1 MSSPSTREGP
11 MGAFRPLS
19 EAERN
24 ILTVL
29 LGAEFPGNI
38 ALAEQMAHATARQI
52 DPEGSLEFSVAGG
65 PPAEVVRRVPVE
77 AELEDS
83 DGVTIH
89 VLLHVLDGFM
99 NELEI
104 LREDSGPIRRL
115 PSPGDLRVLVL

>member
-1 MSSPSTREGP
+1 MSSPSKGQK
-11 MGAFRPLS
+11 GGFRSLS
-19 EAERN
+19 EAEKN
-24 ILTVL
+24 ILAVL
-29 LGAEFPGNI
+29 LGAEFPGNR
-38 ALAEQMAHATARQI
+38 ALAEQVAHARARQI
-52 DPEGSLEFSVAGG
+52 DPEGSLEFSVEGG

-104 LREDSGPIRRL
+104 FREDSGPIRRL
-115 PSPGDLRVLVL
+115 LPPEDLRVLVL